1 MSGRPPSQRFVDF
14 RKNIPA
20 RPAAAAL
27 HYDPASPGAPELIAT
42 GRGMAAEEIIAIAK
56 EHGVPLHEDA
66 ALVEA
71 LARIDVGEFIP
82 RELYAV
88 VAEVLA
94 FVFRIDA
101 EAGARAEEAVA
112 RRSAAR

>member
-1 MSGRPPSQRFVDF
+1 MRKAVRP
-14 RKNIPA
+14 

-27 HYDPASPGAPELIAT
+27 KYDPVKAEAPEIIAT
-42 GRGMAAEEIIAIAK
+42 GRGLIAEEIVAIAK
-56 EHGVPLHEDA
+56 EHGVPLHQDA

-71 LARIDVGEFIP
+71 LARLDVTDVLP

-94 FVFRIDA
+94 YVFRLDQRVP
-101 EAGARAEEAVA
+101 G
-112 RRSAAR
+112 

>member
-1 MSGRPPSQRFVDF
+1 MSSPNDRYVDF
-14 RKNIPA
+14 RKNRR

-27 HYDPASPGAPELIAT
+27 SYDPAGSEAPEVLAT
-42 GRGMAAEEIIAIAK
+42 GRGLIADEIIQIAK

-71 LARIDVGEFIP
+71 LARLDAGDLIP

-94 FVFRIDA
+94 FVFRLDADLGAAAA
-101 EAGARAEEAVA
+101 EATA
-112 RRSAAR
+112 RRAGKA